1 MRKLLVRRKSIK
13 SKVIFTLDRL
23 PLAVVAGLAGF
34 GVVAMLCLLAGQ
46 FHAWLVWPFGLLAAG
61 LCAWPA
67 FALRAYQRPG
77 SRKAQV
83 VCDALVLV
91 GVVAWGGWN
100 VLYTSQH
107 VITDRDPATYAV
119 TAGWLAGHSS
129 FTQPASTTFAGMPQ
143 LGTGSAGFMEVVSE
157 GNATLHPQGQHLLPA
172 LLGSVGKA
180 VGGKHALRFN
190 VLFGMTALLSVYCFG
205 RLLLRPGWALLATA
219 AVGLSFPLL
228 YLSRDTYTEPLAL
241 TFTFGGLSF
250 LWLAMQR
257 GRPALWLLAGL
268 LMGMGVLAR
277 IDGYLVLIG
286 AAAFFAAYLTLGG
299 KNQLRRRLQQAAVF
313 WLPAL
318 ACCVLAWLDLAWYSS
333 LYLSNTRQLIQYEQ
347 LALVAVLA
355 AGVATSVIVS
365 KHVNIL
371 TWCDRFTKHWRA
383 WAAAL
388 LVLVTGV
395 FFASRPLWW
404 QPLGD
409 HSNGIITSIQKA
421 HGNEVEP
428 RTYTELATYWVSWYI
443 GPLLAALGL
452 VGLAA
457 ASYKGMRDKKML
469 LLPALAVIL
478 GSCLV
483 YFTAPNITPDQP
495 WASRRMLPVILP
507 GIALFGGYA
516 LGLLHERLPL
526 RSRWAKGVCCAAASV
541 AVLVLPAAV
550 SAPFAT
556 VAIRQQYAIA
566 GDACEKLP
574 RNAVVIMA
582 GLARLNMVQPV
593 KTYCGVETYNARGTG
608 QKGLKEIAE
617 RAREQGKV
625 PVLGI
630 YRSQYGGLI
639 NESDWPNMTELGRV
653 EYRELVRTLEEPPR
667 ITKPIEEH
675 LSLAVINSDGSLAPL
690 PK

>member
-1 MRKLLVRRKSIK
+1 MVSRKDIK
-13 SKVIFTLDRL
+13 GKVIFTLDGL

-46 FHAWLVWPFGLLAAG
+46 FHAWLIWPLGLLAAG

-83 VCDALVLV
+83 ICDALVLV
-91 GVVAWGGWN
+91 GVAAWGGWN

-119 TAGWLAGHSS
+119 TAGWLAEHSG
-129 FTQPASTTFAGMPQ
+129 FTQQASNTFAGMPQ

-172 LLGSVGKA
+172 LLGSVGKV

-190 VLFGMTALLSVYCFG
+190 VLFGMTALLSMYCFG
-205 RLLLRPGWALLATA
+205 RLLMRPGWALLATA

-257 GRPALWLLAGL
+257 GRPALWMLAGL

-299 KNQLRRRLQQAAVF
+299 KSQLRLRLQQAAIF

-347 LALVAVLA
+347 LALVTVLA
-355 AGVATSVIVS
+355 VGITTPVIVS

-388 LVLVTGV
+388 LVLVAGV
-395 FFASRPLWW
+395 FFASRPLWYH
-404 QPLGD
+404 PLGEE
-409 HSNGIITSIQKA
+409 SGGIVRSIQKSQ
-421 HGNEVEP
+421 GDKIEP
-428 RTYTELATYWVSWYI
+428 RTYDEQTVNWVSWYI
-443 GPLLAALGL
+443 GPLMAGLGL
-452 VGLAA
+452 LGLAA
-457 ASYKGMRDKKML
+457 AAHRATRDKTL
-469 LLPALAVIL
+469 LLMPALAIIL

-483 YFTAPNITPDQP
+483 YFVAPSITPDQP
-495 WASRRMLPVILP
+495 WASRRMVPVILP

-516 LGLLHERLPL
+516 LGLLLERLPL
-526 RSRWAKGVCCAAASV
+526 RSRWAKGVCCAAASA
-541 AVLVLPAAV
+541 AVLALPAAV

-574 RNAVVIMA
+574 QNAVVVMA

-593 KTYCGVETYNARGTG
+593 KTYCGVETYNSRGVG
-608 QKGLKEIAE
+608 PEGLKEIA
-617 RAREQGKV
+617 RKAREQGKV

-639 NESDWPNMTELGRV
+639 NESDWPRLTELGRV
-653 EYRELVRTLEEPPR
+653 EYREIARTLEKPPST
-667 ITKPIEEH
+667 TKLVEEH

-690 PK
+690 PKR